1 MAVYPKSFYYLKTLL
16 VTLVCLNLVVAQT
29 VEKVVELPVQVYETS
44 GLEYF
49 EGNFLTHNDSGGK
62 PILYLF
68 SETGELLEN
77 YLIPNVK
84 NKDWEDL
91 TRDEDLI
98 YISDTGNNNGSR
110 KKLKILM
117 VDPNKNFDLVGEI
130 KIKYK
135 NQKNF
140 EKRKKHPY
148 DVEAIAALP
157 KSLVLFSKNRKTFTT
172 ELYFIPKKEG
182 SYSLKPKRSLPV
194 NSLIT
199 GADYNDRLK
208 LFVLVAYNKEG
219 EQFIY
224 TLPNFNSKK
233 LEELQFI
240 KHKIPVDRAQIEAIK
255 IIDQDTFWVT
265 SEAKG
270 KNSPRLFKITI

>member
-1 MAVYPKSFYYLKTLL
+1 MTVFPKSFYYLKTLL
-16 VTLVCLNLVVAQT
+16 VPLACLNLAVAQT

-49 EGNFLTHNDSGGK
+49 KGNFLTHNDSGGK

-91 TRDEDLI
+91 TRDEDLF
-98 YISDTGNNNGSR
+98 YISDTGNNNGTR

-117 VDPNKNFDLVGEI
+117 VDPKKNFDLVGEI
-130 KIKYK
+130 KINYK

-140 EKRKKHPY
+140 KKRKKHPY

-157 KSLVLFSKNRKTFTT
+157 KSLVLFSKNRMTFTT

-199 GADYNDRLK
+199 GADYNERLK
-208 LFVLVAYNKEG
+208 LFALVAYNKEG

-255 IIDQDTFWVT
+255 IINQNTFWVT

-270 KNSPRLFKITI
+270 KNSSRLFKIKI

>member
-1 MAVYPKSFYYLKTLL
+1 MTVFPKSFYCLKNFL
-16 VTLVCLNLVVAQT
+16 VFLVCLKLTVAQT
-29 VEKVVELPVQVYETS
+29 IENVVELPVEIDETS

-68 SETGELLEN
+68 SEAGELLEN
-77 YLIPNVK
+77 YLIPNAK

-182 SYSLKPKRSLPV
+182 SYSLKSKRSLPV

-208 LFVLVAYNKEG
+208 LFALVAYNKEG

-255 IIDQDTFWVT
+255 IINQNTFWVT

>member
-1 MAVYPKSFYYLKTLL
+1 MII
-16 VTLVCLNLVVAQT
+16 LVCLNLAVAQT
-29 VEKVVELPVQVYETS
+29 VEKVVELPVQIYETS
-44 GLEYF
+44 GLECF

-68 SETGELLEN
+68 SEAGKLLES
-77 YLIPNVK
+77 YLIPNAK

-91 TRDEDLI
+91 TRDEDLF

-117 VDPNKNFDLVGEI
+117 IDPKKNFDLVGEI
-130 KIKYK
+130 NIKYK

-157 KSLVLFSKNRKTFTT
+157 KALVLFSKNRKTFTT

-199 GADYNDRLK
+199 GADYNERLK
-208 LFVLVAYNKEG
+208 LFALVAYNKEG

-255 IIDQDTFWVT
+255 IINQNTFWVT

-270 KNSPRLFKITI
+270 KNSSRLFKIKI

>member
-1 MAVYPKSFYYLKTLL
+1 MTAFPKSVYCLKTFLII
-16 VTLVCLNLVVAQT
+16 LVCLNLAVAQT

-91 TRDEDLI
+91 TRDEDLF

-117 VDPNKNFDLVGEI
+117 VDPKKNFDLVGEI
-130 KIKYK
+130 KINYK

-157 KSLVLFSKNRKTFTT
+157 KSLVLFSKNRMTFTT

-199 GADYNDRLK
+199 GADYNERLK
-208 LFVLVAYNKEG
+208 LFALVAYNKEG

-255 IIDQDTFWVT
+255 IINQNTFWVT

-270 KNSPRLFKITI
+270 KNSSRLFKIKI

>member
-1 MAVYPKSFYYLKTLL
+1 
-16 VTLVCLNLVVAQT
+16 
-29 VEKVVELPVQVYETS
+29 
-44 GLEYF
+44 LEYF

-68 SETGELLEN
+68 SEAGELLEN
-77 YLIPNVK
+77 YLIPNAK

-91 TRDEDLI
+91 TRDENLI

-117 VDPNKNFDLVGEI
+117 VDPKKNFDLVGEI
-130 KIKYK
+130 KIKYE
-135 NQKNF
+135 NQENF

-208 LFVLVAYNKEG
+208 LFALVADNKEG

-255 IIDQDTFWVT
+255 IIDQNTFWVT

-270 KNSPRLFKITI
+270 KNPPRLFKIKI

>member
-1 MAVYPKSFYYLKTLL
+1 MTVFPKSFYCLKNFL
-16 VTLVCLNLVVAQT
+16 VFLVFLKLTVAQT
-29 VEKVVELPVQVYETS
+29 IENVVELPVEIDETS

-68 SETGELLEN
+68 SEAGELLEN
-77 YLIPNVK
+77 YLIPNAK

>member
-1 MAVYPKSFYYLKTLL
+1 MTAFPKSVHCLKTFLII
-16 VTLVCLNLVVAQT
+16 LVCLNLAVAQT
-29 VEKVVELPVQVYETS
+29 VEKVVELPVQIYETS
-44 GLEYF
+44 GLECF

-68 SETGELLEN
+68 SEAGKLLES
-77 YLIPNVK
+77 YLIPNAK

-91 TRDEDLI
+91 TRDEDLF

-117 VDPNKNFDLVGEI
+117 IDPKKNFDLVGEI
-130 KIKYK
+130 NIKYK

-157 KSLVLFSKNRKTFTT
+157 KALVLFSKNRKTFTT

-208 LFVLVAYNKEG
+208 LFALVAYNNEG

-233 LEELQFI
+233 LEKLQFI

-255 IIDQDTFWVT
+255 IIDQNTFWVT

-270 KNSPRLFKITI
+270 KNPPRLFKIKI

>member
-1 MAVYPKSFYYLKTLL
+1 MTVFPKSFYCLKNFL
-16 VTLVCLNLVVAQT
+16 VFLVCLKLTVAQT
-29 VEKVVELPVQVYETS
+29 IENVVELPVEVDETS

-68 SETGELLEN
+68 SEAGELLEN
-77 YLIPNVK
+77 YLIPNAK

-199 GADYNDRLK
+199 GADYNERLK
-208 LFVLVAYNKEG
+208 LFALVAYNKEG

-255 IIDQDTFWVT
+255 IINQNTFWVT

-270 KNSPRLFKITI
+270 KNSPRLFKIKI

>member
-1 MAVYPKSFYYLKTLL
+1 MTVFPKSFYCLKNFL
-16 VTLVCLNLVVAQT
+16 VFLVCLKLTVAQT
-29 VEKVVELPVQVYETS
+29 IENVVELPVEIDETS

-68 SETGELLEN
+68 SEAGELLEN
-77 YLIPNVK
+77 YLIPNAK

-117 VDPNKNFDLVGEI
+117 VDPKKNFDLVGEI
-130 KIKYK
+130 KIKYE
-135 NQKNF
+135 NQENF
-140 EKRKKHPY
+140 EKRNKHPY

-208 LFVLVAYNKEG
+208 LFALVADNKEG

-255 IIDQDTFWVT
+255 IIDQNTFWVT

-270 KNSPRLFKITI
+270 KNPPRLFKIKI

>member
-1 MAVYPKSFYYLKTLL
+1 MTVFPKSFYYLKTLL

-49 EGNFLTHNDSGGK
+49 KGNFLTHNDSGGK

-157 KSLVLFSKNRKTFTT
+157 KSLVLFSKNRITFTT

-199 GADYNDRLK
+199 GADYNERLK
-208 LFVLVAYNKEG
+208 LFALVAYNKEG

>member
-1 MAVYPKSFYYLKTLL
+1 MTVFPKSFYCLKNFL
-16 VTLVCLNLVVAQT
+16 VFLVCLKLTVAQT
-29 VEKVVELPVQVYETS
+29 IENVVELPVEIDETS

-68 SETGELLEN
+68 SEAGELLEN
-77 YLIPNVK
+77 YLIPNAK

-117 VDPNKNFDLVGEI
+117 VDPKKNFDLVGEI
-130 KIKYK
+130 KIKYE
-135 NQKNF
+135 NQENF

-208 LFVLVAYNKEG
+208 LFALVADNKEG

-255 IIDQDTFWVT
+255 IIDQNTFWVT

-270 KNSPRLFKITI
+270 KNPPRLFKIKI